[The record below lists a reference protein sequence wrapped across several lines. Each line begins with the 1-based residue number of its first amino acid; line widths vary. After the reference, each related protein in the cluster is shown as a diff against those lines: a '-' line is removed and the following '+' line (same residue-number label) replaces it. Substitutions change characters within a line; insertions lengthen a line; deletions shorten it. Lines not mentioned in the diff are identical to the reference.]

1 MERSLSK
8 KSELIS
14 TLTPLFNSYIILA
27 EVWFFWFG
35 DFFFFLTY
43 LKSSSL
49 PFLPI
54 YSGCDPVK
62 LLNIMFMKQLRK
74 L

>member
-1 MERSLSK
+1 MEKSLSK

-35 DFFFFLTY
+35 DFFFFFNL
-43 LKSSSL
+43 
-49 PFLPI
+49 FEI
-54 YSGCDPVK
+54 
-62 LLNIMFMKQLRK
+62 
-74 L
+74 